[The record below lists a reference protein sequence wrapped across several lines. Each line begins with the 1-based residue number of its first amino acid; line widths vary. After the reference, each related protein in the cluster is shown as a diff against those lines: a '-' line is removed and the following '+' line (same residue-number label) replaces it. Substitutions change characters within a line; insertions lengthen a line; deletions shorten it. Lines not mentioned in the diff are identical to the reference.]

1 MIDPKVTGVG
11 VAGTTDADVVTE
23 DAVMADIDM

>member
-1 MIDPKVTGVG
+1 MVDPKVTGVG
-11 VAGTTDADVVTE
+11 MAGAAGVGVAMG

>member
-11 VAGTTDADVVTE
+11 MAGTTGAGVVTE